1 MPVAMTFFILVL
13 TLNLIPLNG
22 LALWAFLR
30 FQPECGH
37 PRAAGIF
44 NLVTF
49 FIAPVLCAVFS
60 LWLNT
65 RLHGNVDGQWLAFL
79 SALGWPAAF
88 PVVLVIAGLLRNFL
102 VFRNRSLRAE

>member
-1 MPVAMTFFILVL
+1 MTFFILVL

-30 FQPECGH
+30 FQPGTDR

-49 FIAPVLCAVFS
+49 FVAPVVCAVFS

-88 PVVLVIAGLLRNFL
+88 PVVLVIAGLLRNFV
-102 VFRNRSLRAE
+102 VFRGRPLQVG